1 MVPVPPLIAVTLG
14 VLGVAFAVKYFAKE
28 RRTERQR
35 ANADVDRARDAPAAD
50 SKTDAVPKLRRDPVT
65 GVYRP

>member
-14 VLGVAFAVKYFAKE
+14 VLGAAFAVKYFAKG
-28 RRTERQR
+28 RRAERQR
-35 ANADVDRARDAPAAD
+35 ANDDVDRAKDAPAAD
-50 SKTDAVPKLRRDPVT
+50 PKTDAVPKLRRDPVT